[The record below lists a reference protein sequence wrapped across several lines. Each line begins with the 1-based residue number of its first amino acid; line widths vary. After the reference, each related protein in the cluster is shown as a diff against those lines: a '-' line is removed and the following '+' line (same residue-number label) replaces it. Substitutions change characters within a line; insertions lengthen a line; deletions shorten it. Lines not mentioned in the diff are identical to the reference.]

1 MKGSGKIF
9 EGLNAEQAAAVRSI
23 HGPVLVF
30 AGAGTGKT
38 RVITHRIAHM
48 IDCGID
54 AGNIAAMTF
63 TNKAANEMRERLAS
77 LVRSEESKRVFI
89 GTFHSYCSRLLRRE
103 ITLLGWTADFTIA
116 DDSDQISIIKQAI
129 AELGFKDDLQPSVC
143 MNVISR
149 CKSLMKEPGELK
161 DDGVGRDYANI
172 AEVYE
177 KYNSLLFVQNML
189 DFDDLLLLTVRI
201 FEKFPDVLDA
211 CRRKHSHLLVDE
223 YQDTNSLQFKLI
235 RMLAGDAMNLCVVGD
250 DDQSIYGWRGAEV
263 RNILDFPK
271 YFKGVK
277 SFKLEQNYRST
288 KTILDAANAVI
299 SKNADR
305 HEKNLWSECGDGEP
319 ISLAAVD
326 DEYAEA
332 AFVAETIENMKAN
345 SSQIGYDDIAI
356 LYRSNYQSRNFEEC
370 LRDLRIPYRIIGSRS
385 FYERREVRDAVA
397 YLRLIVNPRDDQSFA
412 RIIASPPRGF
422 GERALEI
429 LRQEKNQS
437 RRSFCEA
444 IADNSSLVALGG
456 KAAKAAAEMNRIFSK
471 WRKEFSSPGNLAWK
485 CENFLKEIG
494 YIEGLLQMYKDRQEA
509 LKRQE
514 NVFELVNAMA
524 LFENNPDLDSANL
537 SAFLEKYSLY
547 DDSDKV
553 EDNSESHPSV
563 TLMTVHS
570 AKGLEFECVF
580 VVGMEFGVF
589 PHERSLE
596 ENGIDEERRL
606 FYVALTRAK
615 RNLFISLV
623 NFRMK
628 HGQTSMQKP
637 SPFITDIPENLIEHK
652 EFFSRMPFVARAR
665 RMSGGRSRA
674 PAWKKASPLVSFDD

>member
-319 ISLAAVD
+319 
-326 DEYAEA
+326 
-332 AFVAETIENMKAN
+332 
-345 SSQIGYDDIAI
+345 
-356 LYRSNYQSRNFEEC
+356 
-370 LRDLRIPYRIIGSRS
+370 
-385 FYERREVRDAVA
+385 
-397 YLRLIVNPRDDQSFA
+397 
-412 RIIASPPRGF
+412 
-422 GERALEI
+422 
-429 LRQEKNQS
+429 
-437 RRSFCEA
+437 
-444 IADNSSLVALGG
+444 
-456 KAAKAAAEMNRIFSK
+456 
-471 WRKEFSSPGNLAWK
+471 
-485 CENFLKEIG
+485 
-494 YIEGLLQMYKDRQEA
+494 
-509 LKRQE
+509 
-514 NVFELVNAMA
+514 
-524 LFENNPDLDSANL
+524 
-537 SAFLEKYSLY
+537 
-547 DDSDKV
+547 
-553 EDNSESHPSV
+553 
-563 TLMTVHS
+563 
-570 AKGLEFECVF
+570 
-580 VVGMEFGVF
+580 
-589 PHERSLE
+589 
-596 ENGIDEERRL
+596 
-606 FYVALTRAK
+606 
-615 RNLFISLV
+615 
-623 NFRMK
+623 
-628 HGQTSMQKP
+628 
-637 SPFITDIPENLIEHK
+637 
-652 EFFSRMPFVARAR
+652 
-665 RMSGGRSRA
+665 
-674 PAWKKASPLVSFDD
+674 